1 MNRNHRRA
9 NASELRK
16 SGSIHDKAAAV
27 AQAMHYLAHRA
38 ADTATGATLMH
49 RDGTSTYISADAA
62 RALYG
67 AGKPEG
73 SA

>member
-1 MNRNHRRA
+1 MNRHNRRA
-9 NASELRK
+9 DAAELRK
-16 SGSIHDKAAAV
+16 SGAIHAKAAAV

-49 RDGTSTYISADAA
+49 SDGTSTYISADAA

-73 SA
+73 RA